1 MRQPRTARILT
12 STLLLSLSL
21 LFANCGGDSGTTV
34 APPSIEGNWKIAAI
48 KLSPGIDV
56 PPIGKVTDL
65 LTAYGLL
72 RTTTCLTDV
81 SFTFKSDGTVTSSNP
96 ASCQPNVAE
105 IKQQTGIDLTGTSKW
120 SLTGDQLTVTA
131 ADNTKLTTTATI
143 TSGTMVWT
151 YKRALVDLNGVSTNQ
166 DITFEY
172 KRV

>member
-1 MRQPRTARILT
+1 MRQPRIARIFT

-21 LFANCGGDSGTTV
+21 LLANCGGDSGTTV

-65 LTAYGLL
+65 LGAYGLL

-96 ASCQPNVAE
+96 ASCKDNIAE

-131 ADNTKLTTTATI
+131 ADNSKLNATSTI
-143 TSGTMVWT
+143 TNGVMTWI
-151 YKRALVDLNGVSTNQ
+151 YKRTILFNGVSTNQ
-166 DITFEY
+166 DLTFEY
-172 KRV
+172 KRM